1 MSLDVSTAYA
11 RLQVADAVFNAVTK
25 YKREVTVGLPFKVTQ
40 TAAWLGL
47 NPASL
52 LAKSE

>member
-1 MSLDVSTAYA
+1 
-11 RLQVADAVFNAVTK
+11 VADAVFNAVTK
-25 YKREVTVGLPFKVTQ
+25 YKREVTVGLTYKATL
-40 TAAWLGL
+40 TANWLGF

>member
-1 MSLDVSTAYA
+1 M
-11 RLQVADAVFNAVTK
+11 FNAVTNH
-25 YKREVTVGLPFKVTQ
+25 KREVTVGLTYKATLA
-40 TAAWLGL
+40 AAWLGI

>member
-1 MSLDVSTAYA
+1 MVY
-11 RLQVADAVFNAVTK
+11 NAVTK
-25 YKREVTVGLPFKVTQ
+25 HKKEVVVGLPFKATIG
-40 TAAWLGL
+40 AAWLGL